1 MSNKNLRCNEQI
13 RLSPI
18 RLIDEQ
24 GTLHGVVPTDEA
36 LRRAREAGLDLVE
49 VSPTERPP
57 VCKIMD
63 YGKFKYS
70 QSKQKQKHH
79 EQKLKEV
86 RLRPRTD
93 PHDRMIKVEHAKEFL
108 AHGDRVQFTMVFRG
122 RERQHREIGEQT
134 LSAIIQDLD
143 GIAKV
148 ERPPRMEGGRMSM
161 VLVPTKIAP
170 VKPPPKKPKAPR
182 APGEGKPAEAAAA
195 PAPMREASA

>member
-1 MSNKNLRCNEQI
+1 MSTRNLRYNEQI

-18 RLIDEQ
+18 RLIDET
-24 GTLHGVVPTDEA
+24 GTMRGVVPTDEA
-36 LRRAREAGLDLVE
+36 MRRARDVGMDLVE

-108 AHGDRVQFTMVFRG
+108 NHGDRVQFTMIFKG
-122 RERQHREIGEQT
+122 RERMHRDIGEKT
-134 LSAIIQDLD
+134 FLAIMQDLQD
-143 GIAKV
+143 LAKV

-161 VLVPTKIAP
+161 VLVPTKLP
-170 VKPPPKKPKAPR
+170 VVKPAPKKPAEPKK
-182 APGEGKPAEAAAA
+182 EGKPKTDAAA
-195 PAPMREASA
+195 PPAEGEGVAAS